1 MQHVEIALILGLSTF
16 AGAMFSQQPPP
27 ASDTYVVRA
36 DVNMIVIHATV
47 QDRQAGFVSGLTK
60 DAFTI
65 TEDGVRQQIIAFNSD
80 DVPVAVGLVIDNS
93 GSMGRRWADVI
104 TGALTF
110 IRDSRP
116 EDEIFVV
123 HFNDTAQLGLPPD
136 RPFSNKVNELR
147 DALMKGVVGGHTAL
161 YDGIALA
168 LDQFEKASLMKKV
181 LVIVS
186 DGGDNKSRNRLDD
199 VVKRADRAGVL
210 MYTIGLFD
218 EYAADKNPGVLN
230 RLARQTGGLVYLP
243 QNLTRL
249 NTICTEIAHDIR
261 NHYTLGYSSAK
272 ASADASYHQI
282 RVKAVD
288 GRGRELRV
296 RSRTGFF
303 GVKAGAT
310 SGVTTETEPQPRPSP
325 R

>member
-1 MQHVEIALILGLSTF
+1 MQHARSVLILGL
-16 AGAMFSQQPPP
+16 AAVMQPAAPQQT
-27 ASDTYVVRA
+27 ASSPENYVVRA
-36 DVNMIVIHATV
+36 DVNMIVVHATV
-47 QDRQAGFVSGLTK
+47 QDRRGAFVSGLSR

-65 TEDGVRQQIIAFNSD
+65 TEDGVKQQITAFNSD

-123 HFNDTAQLGLPPD
+123 HFSDSAQLGLPPD

-168 LDQFEKASLMKKV
+168 LDHFEKASLMKKV
-181 LVIVS
+181 LFIVS

-199 VVKRADRAGVL
+199 IVKRADRAGVL
-210 MYTIGLFD
+210 IYTIGLFD
-218 EYAADKNPGVLN
+218 EHAADKNPGVLS

-243 QNLTRL
+243 QNLTGL
-249 NTICTEIAHDIR
+249 SNICSQIARDIR
-261 NHYTLGYSSAK
+261 NQYTLGYSSSK
-272 ASADASYHQI
+272 AGDPAYHQI

-288 GRGRELRV
+288 SRGRELRV

-303 GVKAGAT
+303 GVKSGAT
-310 SGVTTETEPQPRPSP
+310 TERESPPHPSP
-325 R
+325 Q